1 MLPFEQKRLSKKN
14 VVRTFSEDVP
24 NEELKWHSDAEDRV
38 VKVIGETDWKIQ
50 FDNYLPQVLEGEVR
64 IPAGVYHRVI
74 KGTGNLKV
82 EIRMD

>member
-1 MLPFEQKRLSKKN
+1 MLPFEQKRLSKKK

-24 NEELKWHSDAEDRV
+24 NEELKWHRDAEDRI

-50 FDNYLPQVLEGEVR
+50 FDNCLPQVLTGEVR
-64 IPAGVYHRVI
+64 IPAGIYHRVI

>member
-24 NEELKWHSDAEDRV
+24 NEELKWHRDAEDRV